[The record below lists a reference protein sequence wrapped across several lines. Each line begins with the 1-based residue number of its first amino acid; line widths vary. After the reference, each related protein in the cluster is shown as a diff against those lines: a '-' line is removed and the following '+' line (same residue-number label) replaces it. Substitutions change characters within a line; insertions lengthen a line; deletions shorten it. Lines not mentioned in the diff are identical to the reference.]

1 MSEVVVETEAL
12 TMRFG
17 GVVAVD
23 SVSMRLRR
31 KELLCLIG
39 PNGAGKTTFF
49 RCLTGQYS
57 PSEGRV
63 WVDGRSV
70 AGWPIHAIAQL
81 GVGIKTQV
89 PSLANGL
96 SVYENL
102 WLAARSKLP
111 SAQAHERAQELID
124 DLALSNV
131 AMSLTGTLAHG
142 IRQMVEIGVALSARP
157 WLLLLD
163 EPAGGLTAEEAHR
176 VAQLVLRLNE
186 SITVIVVEHDMEFV
200 RALAQRVMV
209 FHQGRVIAD
218 GQADAVL
225 ADEQVRRV
233 YLGTKVR

>member
-1 MSEVVVETEAL
+1 
-12 TMRFG
+12 
-17 GVVAVD
+17 
-23 SVSMRLRR
+23 
-31 KELLCLIG
+31 
-39 PNGAGKTTFF
+39 
-49 RCLTGQYS
+49 
-57 PSEGRV
+57 
-63 WVDGRSV
+63 
-70 AGWPIHAIAQL
+70 
-81 GVGIKTQV
+81 
-89 PSLANGL
+89 
-96 SVYENL
+96 
-102 WLAARSKLP
+102 
-111 SAQAHERAQELID
+111 
-124 DLALSNV
+124 
-131 AMSLTGTLAHG
+131 
-142 IRQMVEIGVALSARP
+142 MVEIGVALSARP